1 MKRTV
6 CLFLIFVL
14 VLCSS
19 ACGIKAS
26 DLTKDIKPMPT
37 PNYIGIDNEMEK
49 KQMSFSLKLF
59 KNCAEAEKGNNLLI
73 SPVSVYMAL
82 AMTLNGADKDTEREM
97 SALLGADRKDINP
110 YIKNYISSLT
120 SNDDSKFHLANS
132 IWFRSDKNRLKVE
145 ESFLQTNADYFGAQ
159 VYETEFDE
167 RAKKDINNWVKK
179 NTDGM
184 IDKIVDE
191 INSDTVMYLI
201 NALAFDAKWQKEYEK
216 SHVDT
221 YTFNSYSGERNI
233 VDMMYSSEGVYLES
247 GKAKGFKKYY
257 KNGDYSFLA
266 ILPNEENDIY
276 EFVSNGGIEEILSV
290 EQKKGCIVAAGL
302 PKFSYEYDISMK
314 AVLSKMGMPSAF
326 DSGKADFRKMA
337 ISSVGNIYI
346 SDVVHKTFIEVG
358 EKGTKAGA
366 VTKVAM
372 NDEAAMVIEGKSVI
386 LDRPFIYMI
395 VDNKSNLPLFIG
407 LVADI

>member
-1 MKRTV
+1 MKRMI
-6 CLFLIFVL
+6 CLFLAFVL
-14 VLCSS
+14 VLFSS
-19 ACGIKAS
+19 GCGIKSS
-26 DLTKDIKPMPT
+26 DLTKDIKPKPT
-37 PNYIGIDNEMEK
+37 PNYIGIDTEMEK
-49 KQMSFSLKLF
+49 NQMNFSLKLF
-59 KNCAEAEKGNNLLI
+59 KNCAGAEKGKNVLI
-73 SPVSVYMAL
+73 SPLSVYMAL

-159 VYETEFDE
+159 VYESDFDIST
-167 RAKKDINNWVKK
+167 KKDINNWVKK

-184 IDKIVDE
+184 IDKIVDK
-191 INSDTVMYLI
+191 IDSDTVMYLI

-221 YTFNSYSGERNI
+221 YTFNSYSGEKNI

-247 GKAKGFKKYY
+247 STAKGFKKYY
-257 KNGDYSFLA
+257 KNGDYSFVA

-276 EFVSNGGIEEILSV
+276 TFVSNGGIEEILSA
-290 EQKKGCIVAAGL
+290 EQKKGCVVSAGL

-314 AVLSKMGMPSAF
+314 ATLSKMGMPSAF
-326 DSGKADFRKMA
+326 DSGKADFKKMA
-337 ISSVGNIYI
+337 TSSRGNIYI

-366 VTKVAM
+366 VTKVEM
-372 NDEAAMVIEGKSVI
+372 NDEAAMVVEGKSVI
-386 LDRPFIYMI
+386 LDRPIIYKI